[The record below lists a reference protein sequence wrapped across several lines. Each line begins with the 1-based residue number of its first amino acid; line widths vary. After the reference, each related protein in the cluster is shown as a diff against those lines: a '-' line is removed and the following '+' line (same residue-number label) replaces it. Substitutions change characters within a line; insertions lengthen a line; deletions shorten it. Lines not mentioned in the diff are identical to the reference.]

1 MNVLV
6 IAGNVGKDAKIN
18 QVQTS
23 TGFINVANFSVA
35 VATMKKDSTTGKPI
49 SQWFDCALWGDR
61 ADKIA
66 QFLTAGTKVCV
77 TGEVG
82 VDSYQDGQG
91 VMKPKLTVRVGNVTL
106 QGSSN
111 QQQGQQQA
119 QPMQQQR
126 QQPAQQQQPQQGY
139 QYNHQQAQQPQNAG
153 GFNEPPMSFDDDLPP
168 F

>member
-1 MNVLV
+1 MNVLT
-6 IAGNVGKDAKIN
+6 IAGNIGKDAKIN

-35 VATMKKDSTTGKPI
+35 VATMKKDPSTGKAI

-106 QGSSN
+106 QGSAN

-126 QQPAQQQQPQQGY
+126 QQPAQQQPQQGY
-139 QYNHQQAQQPQNAG
+139 QYNHQQAQQPHSAPAY
-153 GFNEPPMSFDDDLPP
+153 NEPPMDFTDDIP

>member
-1 MNVLV
+1 
-6 IAGNVGKDAKIN
+6 
-18 QVQTS
+18 
-23 TGFINVANFSVA
+23 
-35 VATMKKDSTTGKPI
+35 MKKDPSTGKAI

-77 TGEVG
+77 SGEVG

-91 VMKPKLTVRVGNVTL
+91 VMKPKLTVRVNNVTL
-106 QGSSN
+106 QGSNN
-111 QQQGQQQA
+111 QQPGQQQS

-126 QQPAQQQQPQQGY
+126 QQPTQQQPQQGY

-153 GFNEPPMSFDDDLPP
+153 GFNEPPFEFSDTVP

>member
-1 MNVLV
+1 MNVLT
-6 IAGNVGKDAKIN
+6 IAGNIGKDAKVN

-35 VATMKKDSTTGKPI
+35 VATMKKDPSTGKAI

-77 TGEVG
+77 SGEVG

-106 QGSSN
+106 QGSNN

-126 QQPAQQQQPQQGY
+126 QQTAQQPQQQGY
-139 QYNHQQAQQPQNAG
+139 QYNHQQAHQPQNAG
-153 GFNEPPMSFDDDLPP
+153 GFNEPPMSFDDDLLP

>member
-1 MNVLV
+1 MNVLT
-6 IAGNVGKDAKIN
+6 IAGNIGKDAKIN

-35 VATMKKDSTTGKPI
+35 VATMKKDPSTGKAI

-66 QFLTAGTKVCV
+66 QFLTAGTKVCIS
-77 TGEVG
+77 GEVG

-106 QGSSN
+106 QGSAN
-111 QQQGQQQA
+111 QQQGQQQS
-119 QPMQQQR
+119 QPIQQQR
-126 QQPAQQQQPQQGY
+126 QQSAQQQPQQGY
-139 QYNHQQAQQPQNAG
+139 QYNHQQAQQPQNVG
-153 GFNEPPMSFDDDLPP
+153 GFSEPPFEFSDTVP

>member
-1 MNVLV
+1 MNVLT
-6 IAGNVGKDAKIN
+6 IAGNIGKDAKIN

-35 VATMKKDSTTGKPI
+35 VATMKKDPSTGKAI

-77 TGEVG
+77 SGEVG

-91 VMKPKLTVRVGNVTL
+91 VMKPKLTVRVNNVTL
-106 QGSSN
+106 QGSNN
-111 QQQGQQQA
+111 QQPGQQQS

-126 QQPAQQQQPQQGY
+126 QQPTQQPQQQGY

-153 GFNEPPMSFDDDLPP
+153 GFNEPPMDWDDQIP

>member
-1 MNVLV
+1 MNVLT
-6 IAGNVGKDAKIN
+6 IAGNIGKDAKIN

-35 VATMKKDSTTGKPI
+35 VATMKKDPSTGKAI

-77 TGEVG
+77 SGEVG

-91 VMKPKLTVRVGNVTL
+91 VMKPKLTVRVNNVTL
-106 QGSSN
+106 QGSNN
-111 QQQGQQQA
+111 QQQGQQQS

-126 QQPAQQQQPQQGY
+126 QQTAQQPQQGY

-153 GFNEPPMSFDDDLPP
+153 GFNEPPFEFSDTVP

>member
-1 MNVLV
+1 MNVLT

-35 VATMKKDSTTGKPI
+35 VATMKKDPTTGKPI

-82 VDSYQDGQG
+82 IDSYQDGQG

-126 QQPAQQQQPQQGY
+126 QQPAQQPQQQGY
-139 QYNHQQAQQPQNAG
+139 QYNHQKAQQPQSSG
-153 GFNEPPMSFDDDLPP
+153 EFNEPPFEFDDTVP

>member
-1 MNVLV
+1 MNVLT
-6 IAGNVGKDAKIN
+6 IAGNIGKDAKIN
-18 QVQTS
+18 QVQTAN
-23 TGFINVANFSVA
+23 GFINVANFSVA
-35 VATMKKDSTTGKPI
+35 VATMKKDPSTGKAI

-61 ADKIA
+61 TDKIA
-66 QFLTAGTKVCV
+66 QFLTAGTKVCIS
-77 TGEVG
+77 GEVG

-106 QGSSN
+106 QGSTN

-119 QPMQQQR
+119 QPMQRQR
-126 QQPAQQQQPQQGY
+126 QQTAQQPQQQGY

-153 GFNEPPMSFDDDLPP
+153 GFNEPPMDWDDQIP

>member
-6 IAGNVGKDAKIN
+6 IAGNIGKDAKIN

-35 VATMKKDSTTGKPI
+35 VATMKKDPATGKPI

-106 QGSSN
+106 QGSPN

-153 GFNEPPMSFDDDLPP
+153 VFNEPPMDWDDQMP

>member
-1 MNVLV
+1 MNVLT
-6 IAGNVGKDAKIN
+6 IAGNIGKDAKIN

-35 VATMKKDSTTGKPI
+35 VATMKKDQSTGKAI

-91 VMKPKLTVRVGNVTL
+91 VMKPKLTVRVNNITL
-106 QGSSN
+106 QGSAN
-111 QQQGQQQA
+111 QQQGQQQS

-126 QQPAQQQQPQQGY
+126 QQPAQQQPQQGY

>member
-1 MNVLV
+1 MNVLT
-6 IAGNVGKDAKIN
+6 IAGNIGKDAKVN

-35 VATMKKDSTTGKPI
+35 VATMKKDPSTGKAI

-106 QGSSN
+106 QGSNN
-111 QQQGQQQA
+111 QQQSQQQS

-126 QQPAQQQQPQQGY
+126 QQQTQQPQQQGY
-139 QYNHQQAQQPQNAG
+139 QFNHQQAQQPQNAG
-153 GFNEPPMSFDDDLPP
+153 GFIEPPMSFDDDLPP

>member
-1 MNVLV
+1 MNVLT
-6 IAGNVGKDAKIN
+6 IAGNIGKDAKIN
-18 QVQTS
+18 QVQTAN
-23 TGFINVANFSVA
+23 GFINVANFSVA
-35 VATMKKDSTTGKPI
+35 VATMKKDPSTGKAI

-77 TGEVG
+77 SGEVG

-106 QGSSN
+106 QGSAN
-111 QQQGQQQA
+111 QQQGQQQS
-119 QPMQQQR
+119 QPMHQQR
-126 QQPAQQQQPQQGY
+126 QQPTQQQPQQGY
-139 QYNHQQAQQPQNAG
+139 QYNHQQAQQPQNSG
-153 GFNEPPMSFDDDLPP
+153 GFNEPPFEFSDTVP